1 MKNQSLFYDAMSNNE
16 DCVTIVTL
24 KWLFIYCFTSLVYRS
39 ESNVCVLAYAK
50 TFS

>member
-24 KWLFIYCFTSLVYRS
+24 EWAFHLLFYVYRLS
-39 ESNVCVLAYAK
+39 FRIQRLC
-50 TFS
+50 FSIC